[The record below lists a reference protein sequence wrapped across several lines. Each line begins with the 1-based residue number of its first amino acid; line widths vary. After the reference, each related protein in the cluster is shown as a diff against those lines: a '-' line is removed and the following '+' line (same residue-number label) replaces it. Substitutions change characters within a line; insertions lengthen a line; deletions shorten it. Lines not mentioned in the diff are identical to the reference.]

1 MNFNNVNIQPIR
13 IEDIELMRKWRNNE
27 NHFRSGKRKNHN
39 VKSKKM
45 FAKLLTKNRPDGI
58 VTT

>member
-27 NHFRSGKRKNHN
+27 NDKGVFFNNKYITKEEQEIWYEKYKNN
-39 VKSKKM
+39 I
-45 FAKLLTKNRPDGI
+45 ND
-58 VTT
+58 